1 MKHFGLEILV
11 VYGVL
16 GHFELYQVLRIK
28 NCFKYFLI
36 YILGQMLQQNPT
48 RKRLQVFSVKMT
60 RYLQRF

>member
-1 MKHFGLEILV
+1 MKRFGLEILV
-11 VYGVL
+11 VYDVL

>member
-11 VYGVL
+11 VYDVL
-16 GHFELYQVLRIK
+16 GHFGLYQVLRKK